1 MNRKL
6 PALWVS
12 ILTLAMVAG
21 CLSAAATVAGIG
33 PSPGEKSVSI
43 QADALGGGL
52 GLERTSARERNRA
65 ERGHERTSTRERNRA
80 EQTVTV
86 EQGNTLWSITV
97 AMLKTSRAG
106 RIAAYWPLIYRA
118 NRAVIGPDPD
128 LIIPGQVLVL
138 PSSDGRPNV
147 RSTPSQSGDRASRPG
162 EGDRGAARSRVG
174 STKSAKDVQSQD
186 GSAKEVTETAPPTG
200 EKAGAGNG
208 GSAQRSRAELV
219 RHTVEFVVRD
229 ALFGLRMGSSI
240 KLRYPNGEVRRFQLG
255 SHGRLEVGGLPEG
268 RYVVGAD
275 VAGISSPLSF
285 YLSRGRTVQLSVLTY
300 WDLAAAVLAVCL
312 VLCVLPLGRRLFRGR
327 PRSFRLPRVRERSG
341 AIPIALEIGLR
352 RLVAICRLRL
362 PAKQRWMPRTAET
375 EYVRAHLKDARL
387 IEGWQ
392 DRGWRLG
399 KDEHVL
405 VNVVMKWDERG
416 RAVGRPVDVL
426 LRPSSVEVFHRNQ
439 ISFLERL
446 PAPSCVVSIGQR
458 LGSLKIA
465 CAGRLDVQ
473 AAAKLAGV
481 LDSCVRTSSR
491 LAHVDCSQVQDVDE
505 AAGGILAHVVAQCE
519 RRRVPFN
526 DSPAT
531 AAATSA
537 VVGPRGKDR
546 SEPSRI
552 ITARSALLPVVPG
565 HSSRRHPAESRSTT
579 PQSGSQD
586 QSPGT
591 HPGRANEGS
600 LLHGRDG
607 GDVVERDET
616 TATPSD
622 SGGRLATSNGAVLS
636 EREDRVDNSG
646 RAATDGAEG
655 VDSLPE
661 VRSH

>member
-12 ILTLAMVAG
+12 ILALAMVTG
-21 CLSAAATVAGIG
+21 CLSAAVTVAGIG
-33 PSPGEKSVSI
+33 PTPVEKSVAI
-43 QADALGGGL
+43 QADALDGGL

-65 ERGHERTSTRERNRA
+65 ERGHERTSARERNRA

-86 EQGNTLWSITV
+86 EQGNTLWSITAAV
-97 AMLKTSRAG
+97 LKTSRTG
-106 RIAAYWPLIYRA
+106 RIAGYWPLIYRV

-138 PSSDGRPNV
+138 PSSDGRPDV

-162 EGDRGAARSRVG
+162 EGDKEAARSRVG
-174 STKSAKDVQSQD
+174 STKSANDVQSQD
-186 GSAKEVTETAPPTG
+186 SSARDVTETAPPPG
-200 EKAGAGNG
+200 EKAAANRGT
-208 GSAQRSRAELV
+208 AQRSRVELV

-240 KLRYPNGEVRRFQLG
+240 KLGYPNGEVRRFQLG

-312 VLCVLPLGRRLFRGR
+312 VLCVLPLGRRLFRER

-341 AIPIALEIGLR
+341 AIPIALQIGLR

-362 PAKQRWMPRTAET
+362 PAKQRWMPRTAKT

-387 IEGWQ
+387 IEGWE
-392 DRGWRLG
+392 DRGWRFG

-405 VNVVMKWDERG
+405 VNVVMKWDEHG
-416 RAVGRPVDVL
+416 RAVGRPVDL
-426 LRPSSVEVFHRNQ
+426 MLRPSSVEVFHRDQ

-473 AAAKLAGV
+473 AAEKLAGV
-481 LDSCVRTSSR
+481 LDSSLRTSSR
-491 LAHVDCSQVQDVDE
+491 LAHVDCSRVQDVDE
-505 AAGGILAHVVAQCE
+505 AAGGILAHVVAKCE

-526 DSPAT
+526 GSPAT

-537 VVGPRGKDR
+537 VVGPRGKHR

-565 HSSRRHPAESRSTT
+565 HSSRRHPAESRSST

-586 QSPGT
+586 RSPGT
-591 HPGRANEGS
+591 HTGRANEGS
-600 LLHGRDG
+600 LLQGRDG
-607 GDVVERDET
+607 GDVVERDEM

-622 SGGRLATSNGAVLS
+622 SGGRRAPSDGAVLS

-646 RAATDGAEG
+646 RAAADGAEG
-655 VDSLPE
+655 VDSSAG